1 MTSSTP
7 DALWSSRA
15 VRLLRP
21 AAVVCEGLRR
31 RNRTGSGLEGVDLA
45 VAVGARLL
53 VVAEPDATG
62 SLLLR
67 VLAGLA
73 HRDGGR
79 IRIAGTTQPDASAL
93 GWGRRITFV
102 GPETGLYPWMS
113 AAEALDLAARLALLD
128 DATARRRIGE
138 AVDRWGLGV
147 HLERPMRRIGLAHL
161 QRTAMAAALLGDPE
175 VVLLDEPLRAV
186 DPDERMHLLR
196 LPGER
201 RTMLIASRYPASEAG
216 CVNQVLLLRAGR
228 VAVHAPV
235 SDLDVRRLPLSR
247 RGLAMLADQRQHER
261 DRNRARVTGS
271 TGGGPDI
278 DRVSA

>member
-21 AAVVCEGLRR
+21 TAVVCEGLRR
-31 RNRTGSGLEGVDLA
+31 RSADGSGLAGVDLT
-45 VAVGARLL
+45 VGVGARVL
-53 VVAEPDATG
+53 VVAEPDAGG

-79 IRIAGTTQPDASAL
+79 IRMAGTTRPDATAQ
-93 GWGRRITFV
+93 GWGRRIAFV
-102 GPETGLYPWMS
+102 GPEPGLYPWMS
-113 AAEALDLAARLALLD
+113 AAETLDLAARLALLD
-128 DATARRRIGE
+128 PVTARRRIGE
-138 AVDRWGLGV
+138 AVDRWGLGL

-201 RTMLIASRYPASEAG
+201 RTVLLASRYPASEAG
-216 CVNQVLLLRAGR
+216 CVNQVVLLRGGR
-228 VAVHAPV
+228 VAVHAATAE
-235 SDLDVRRLPLSR
+235 LDARRLPLSH
-247 RGLAMLADQRQHER
+247 RGIATLADQMHAER
-261 DRNRARVTGS
+261 EREMRRLPPTS
-271 TGGGPDI
+271 GGGPDV